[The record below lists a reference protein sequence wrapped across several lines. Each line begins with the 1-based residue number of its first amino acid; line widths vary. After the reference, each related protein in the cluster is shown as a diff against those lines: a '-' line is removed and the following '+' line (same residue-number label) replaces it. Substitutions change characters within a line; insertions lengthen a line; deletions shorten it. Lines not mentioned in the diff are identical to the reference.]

1 MKAGR
6 LRHLISFRRKTV
18 EINAGGTPVETG
30 ATVWTARAAL
40 VSALAQETIRSGAED
55 KALVKFHL
63 RFDATVAADCDL
75 LFRGRS
81 YNIKLITPLR
91 NDREMTVEAELI
103 GGVE

>member
-1 MKAGR
+1 MKAGQ

-18 EINAGGTPVETG
+18 EINAYGTPVETG

-40 VSALAQETIRSGAED
+40 VEDSAQETIRDGAED
-55 KALVKFHL
+55 KAQVKFHL

-75 LFRGRS
+75 LFRGQVF
-81 YNIKLITPLR
+81 NIKRITPLR